1 MTDAQGMQDALA
13 ALERLMTLD
22 GAVVTRAIDEP
33 DVLTRLAG
41 YAVDEA
47 IELWDDA
54 EARWESGDDD
64 GARYCE
70 QEASAWSATA
80 QILRELAAAADA
92 ATRSP
97 IEERS
102 A

>member
-1 MTDAQGMQDALA
+1 MTHAQGMKDALA
-13 ALERLMTLD
+13 ALEQLMTLD
-22 GAVVTRAIDEP
+22 GAMVLRAGGDPE
-33 DVLTRLAG
+33 LLARLAG

-54 EARWESGDDD
+54 EARWEHGDEDA
-64 GARYCE
+64 ARYCE

-80 QILRELAAAADA
+80 QILRELAAAESA
-92 ATRSP
+92 ARSR
-97 IEERS
+97 IAERS

>member
-1 MTDAQGMQDALA
+1 
-13 ALERLMTLD
+13 MTLD
-22 GAVVTRAIDEP
+22 GAVVMRAIGDA

-54 EARWESGDDD
+54 EARWEHGDEDA
-64 GARYCE
+64 ARYCE

-80 QILRELAAAADA
+80 QILRELASEAGAAA
-92 ATRSP
+92 RSP
-97 IEERS
+97 IAERS